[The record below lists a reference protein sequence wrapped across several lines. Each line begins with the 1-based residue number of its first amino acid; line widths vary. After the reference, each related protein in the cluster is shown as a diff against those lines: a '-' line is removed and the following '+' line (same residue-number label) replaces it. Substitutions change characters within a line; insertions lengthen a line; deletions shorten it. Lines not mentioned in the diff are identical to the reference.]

1 MGAAERCRS
10 GHMIY
15 CYCPACRRKAGPGAV
30 YGEEHRMLLVQ
41 HHARKHGICNVC
53 GGNAAKTVIE
63 TAIKAVELEDLDA
76 YWLAVEC
83 QFLLSPVVLFFL
95 VWEREERLQEGFI
108 RIRTV
113 LSNGDLLEAFEFV
126 VTTPDGIKL

>member
-1 MGAAERCRS
+1 
-10 GHMIY
+10 
-15 CYCPACRRKAGPGAV
+15 
-30 YGEEHRMLLVQ
+30 MLLVQ